1 MNAQANAV
9 IERIGRMINMGHE
22 KRNACVMRHV
32 TRMMSAPGAGAAQA
46 AGSKQAAWAESKS
59 WYDLVN
65 NPKVPLDKLRELR
78 AGVVL
83 EGIDPSACVAVLHD
97 ITELD
102 FSKHASMR
110 GRREIGDCHG
120 LGLEYHPCLA
130 LDPVARRFLG
140 VLHDTLISADGPDD
154 AGAVD
159 YDKDPAL
166 AVLNEDE
173 RRALPFN
180 HRHQLAAHIRY
191 LATLAPELRLTH
203 VADREFDDIPAM
215 MAAHETQSDFVFR
228 VLGNRTVLAGTDGAG
243 AKTSMAD
250 LIADLPMRPYKK
262 MGLDAR
268 GHAAYG
274 GAKPT
279 RVARLSIGACGVS
292 LYRPY
297 TRGNHKNIKL
307 EAPVPVNLVVIREL
321 DPPPGTDPLC
331 WLLFTSLPVETPEQ
345 QAWIGTL
352 YEQRWRIEEYFKL
365 LKSDGFHIEQ
375 THFANPMQVAKIL
388 VYYSLAAMALLT
400 MKVELGLPPSGPLD
414 ANSYE
419 KVRHAMRQPDDPDLD
434 PLMRLFAM
442 VVRCGGWRGR
452 RTDPIGPRTLMRGM
466 LQLMSTF
473 ALVNQ
478 FPDLIQALA
487 SAHGGGGKN
496 AYTW

>member
-1 MNAQANAV
+1 
-9 IERIGRMINMGHE
+9 
-22 KRNACVMRHV
+22 
-32 TRMMSAPGAGAAQA
+32 
-46 AGSKQAAWAESKS
+46 
-59 WYDLVN
+59 
-65 NPKVPLDKLRELR
+65 
-78 AGVVL
+78 
-83 EGIDPSACVAVLHD
+83 
-97 ITELD
+97 
-102 FSKHASMR
+102 
-110 GRREIGDCHG
+110 
-120 LGLEYHPCLA
+120 
-130 LDPVARRFLG
+130 
-140 VLHDTLISADGPDD
+140 
-154 AGAVD
+154 
-159 YDKDPAL
+159 
-166 AVLNEDE
+166 
-173 RRALPFN
+173 
-180 HRHQLAAHIRY
+180 
-191 LATLAPELRLTH
+191 
-203 VADREFDDIPAM
+203 
-215 MAAHETQSDFVFR
+215 
-228 VLGNRTVLAGTDGAG
+228 
-243 AKTSMAD
+243 
-250 LIADLPMRPYKK
+250 
-262 MGLDAR
+262 
-268 GHAAYG
+268 
-274 GAKPT
+274 
-279 RVARLSIGACGVS
+279 
-292 LYRPY
+292 
-297 TRGNHKNIKL
+297 
-307 EAPVPVNLVVIREL
+307 VPVNLVVIREL